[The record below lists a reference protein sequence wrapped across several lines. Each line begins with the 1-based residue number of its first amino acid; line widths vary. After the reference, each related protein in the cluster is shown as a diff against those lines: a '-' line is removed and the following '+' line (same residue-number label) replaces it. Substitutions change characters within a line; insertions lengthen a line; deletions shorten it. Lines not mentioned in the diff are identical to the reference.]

1 MGIYGFY
8 REEGEEQKYLE
19 AKAQR
24 LKAPPVPRK
33 EGNLEGYLMASA
45 R

>member
-1 MGIYGFY
+1 MDFIE
-8 REEGEEQKYLE
+8 RKRRS
-19 AKAQR
+19 KRTWRQR

-33 EGNLEGYLMASA
+33 EANSEGYLMASA